1 MEEQIKQAVVDATA
15 PFADKR
21 IHICQIE
28 VTAVGDG
35 RITLTGMVLDE
46 VTLTAV
52 LSHLAAA
59 CPDYALEASA
69 VTIVRQ
75 PERAKLTVCTTITGL
90 HNSPGFLSE
99 PGSYLLN
106 GMLLEPLR
114 EDGRW
119 LFVRQEDGYL
129 GWAYAPYLGEAPL
142 TTPTHLV
149 CEPVALLRQEP
160 DEQASIENRVL
171 AGTAVA
177 VTQQQ
182 NGWQHITLAGLPG
195 GWLPAHHLRPL
206 ADLPQ
211 TAVAQHAQL
220 IADAPRFTGVP
231 YLWAGVSGYGIDCS
245 GYVQLLYR
253 LAGVTLPR
261 DADMMFAAGQPVEP
275 PYQPGDLFFF
285 GSESGHRHISHVGM
299 SLGGWQMIHSSRS
312 RNGVFVDEV
321 TAVPH
326 LRDTFAGAR
335 SFLGD

>member
-1 MEEQIKQAVVDATA
+1 MNEQVKEALAEVAGQ
-15 PFADKR
+15 FSDKR
-21 IHICQIE
+21 VHVCQVE
-28 VTAVGDG
+28 VTAVADG

-46 VTLTAV
+46 NTLTAV
-52 LSHLAAA
+52 LSHLTTT
-59 CPDYALEASA
+59 CPEYVLDASA
-69 VTIVRQ
+69 VTILRQ
-75 PERAKLTVCTTITGL
+75 PDRARLAVCTTITGL

-106 GMLLEPLR
+106 GMLLEPLQA
-114 EDGRW
+114 DGRW

-129 GWAYAPYLGEAPL
+129 GWAYAPYLGDVPA
-142 TTPTHLV
+142 TVPTHLV
-149 CEPVALLRQEP
+149 CEPVALLHQGP
-160 DEQASIENRVL
+160 DEKAELVNRVL

-177 VTQQQ
+177 VTNSQ
-182 NGWQHITLAGLPG
+182 GSWQHIVLAGLPG
-195 GWLPAHHLRPL
+195 GWLHASHLRPL

-211 TAVAQHAQL
+211 TAAAQRAQL
-220 IADAPRFTGVP
+220 VADAPRFTGVP

-261 DADMMFAAGQPVEP
+261 DADMMFAAGQSVEP
-275 PYQPGDLFFF
+275 PFRPGDLFFF

>member
-1 MEEQIKQAVVDATA
+1 MIDEIKQALAEVMGQ
-15 PFADKR
+15 FADKR
-21 IHICQIE
+21 THVCQME
-28 VTAVGDG
+28 VTAVTDG
-35 RITLTGMVLDE
+35 RITLAGTVLDE
-46 VTLTAV
+46 ATLTAV
-52 LSHLAAA
+52 LAHLAAT
-59 CPDYALEASA
+59 CPEYALEASA
-69 VTIVRQ
+69 VTILRQ
-75 PERAKLTVCTTITGL
+75 PAYTQMVVCTTITGL

-106 GMLLEPLR
+106 GMLVEPLQA
-114 EDGRW
+114 DGRW

-129 GWAYAPYLGEAPL
+129 GWAYAPYLGDAPSAA
-142 TTPTHLV
+142 PTHLV

-160 DEQASIENRVL
+160 DERAGLENRVL
-171 AGTAVA
+171 AGTAVV
-177 VTQQQ
+177 VTNTQ
-182 NGWQHITLAGLPG
+182 NGWQQITWAGLPG
-195 GWLPAHHLRPL
+195 GWLPAAHLRPL
-206 ADLPQ
+206 TDLPQ
-211 TAVAQHAQL
+211 AAAAQRAQL

-275 PYQPGDLFFF
+275 PYRPGDLFFF

-312 RNGVFVDEV
+312 RNGVFVDDV
-321 TAVPH
+321 TAVNH